1 MRIINMKKT
10 KFGNTNG
17 INDKNCIRIKKRNI
31 NLNNQRLEKGELLL
45 KSFRGTTIFKVE
57 VIIVGMD

>member
-1 MRIINMKKT
+1 MKKT

-17 INDKNCIRIKKRNI
+17 IKDKNCIRIKKSNI
-31 NLNNQRLEKGELLL
+31 NLNNQRLEKGELVL
-45 KSFRGTTIFKVE
+45 KPFRGTTIFKVE